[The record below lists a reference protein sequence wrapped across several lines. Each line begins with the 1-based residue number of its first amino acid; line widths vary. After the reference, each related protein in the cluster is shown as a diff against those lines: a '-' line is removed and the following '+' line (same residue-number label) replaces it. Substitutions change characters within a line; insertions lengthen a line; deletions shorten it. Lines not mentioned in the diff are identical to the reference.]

1 MNNIYTQ
8 SFLHSREKTPI
19 AISICSGKGGVG
31 KSFIS
36 SNLAYLLSE
45 SGAKVLIFDAD
56 SQFPNQHLIMGVEP
70 PVRLSQVYKKNVKVS
85 DAIFQVDKNLFL
97 LADMPAGGLN
107 NTTDEYAL
115 IDVYKKILLE
125 HDFDFIILDSP
136 AGATQRVIESCEIA
150 NMTIF
155 VITDEPTSLL
165 DAYGLIKILLNYI
178 PVSKM
183 RLLVNNVIDFEDADE
198 MSRKLNAATMKFLG
212 LEIEALGF
220 VPYDRMV
227 RLSIQKQ
234 ELLCQ
239 INPNHEV
246 SNALKRII
254 TAINNDST
262 VIIS

>member
-1 MNNIYTQ
+1 
-8 SFLHSREKTPI
+8 
-19 AISICSGKGGVG
+19 
-31 KSFIS
+31 
-36 SNLAYLLSE
+36 
-45 SGAKVLIFDAD
+45 
-56 SQFPNQHLIMGVEP
+56 MGVEP

-115 IDVYKKILLE
+115 IDVYKHILLE
-125 HDFDFIILDSP
+125 HDFDYIILDSP

-212 LEIEALGF
+212 LEIDALGF

-227 RLSIQKQ
+227 RMSIQKQ

-246 SNALKRII
+246 ANALKRII
-254 TAINNDST
+254 SAINNDST